1 MNADKN
7 KNYANLKN
15 VSLIKND
22 YPDFINKIRDN
33 AFEQFKKL
41 GIPMLI
47 IDDWAEFKN
56 LELNKELYNEVW
68 GDFNPSSLNFSLFAE
83 NG

>member
-1 MNADKN
+1 MK
-7 KNYANLKN
+7 
-15 VSLIKND
+15 SIPIIK
-22 YPDFINKIRDN
+22 RWHG
-33 AFEQFKKL
+33 AERFKKL